1 MPATSTACRALEPR
15 PADARH
21 RLVPRHRNS
30 GSINPHIG
38 RPSGEQVGFFTPLEP
53 RRCIFCQPAALQ
65 EHPDIEA
72 RVGFDDQVVGHAGVV
87 MVVAQ
92 TETANHECETKARQ
106 GCRSRGKAGPGLPN
120 RKHNLHDP
128 LELDLDMLRERH
140 LFPQDCPQLGVERGG
155 VEGAGVVATMA
166 FVGILASDPTNIS
179 KERLLAACIIAIAA
193 SGVSLSAGGASST
206 DDSQLREVQA
216 AAQTVPWDLRPGLP
230 RAGGGR
236 APPQGS
242 R

>member
-1 MPATSTACRALEPR
+1 
-15 PADARH
+15 
-21 RLVPRHRNS
+21 
-30 GSINPHIG
+30 
-38 RPSGEQVGFFTPLEP
+38 
-53 RRCIFCQPAALQ
+53 LQ
-65 EHPDIEA
+65 KHPDIEA

-92 TETANHECETKARQ
+92 TETANHERETKARQ
-106 GCRSRGKAGPGLPN
+106 GCRSRAAGLPN

-140 LFPQDCPQLGVERGG
+140 LFSQDCLQLGVERGG

-193 SGVSLSAGGASST
+193 SRVSLSAGGASST

-236 APPQGS
+236 DSAARIS
-242 R
+242 VTA